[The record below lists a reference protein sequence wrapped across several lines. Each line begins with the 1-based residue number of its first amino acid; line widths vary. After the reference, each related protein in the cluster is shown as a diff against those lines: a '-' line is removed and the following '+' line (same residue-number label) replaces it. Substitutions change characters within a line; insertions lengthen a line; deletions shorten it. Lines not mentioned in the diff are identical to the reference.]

1 MMKRRHY
8 HAVIA
13 LSVIAMGM
21 ACTRDYDAAAT
32 CDESQ
37 SAETHRR
44 TATIPLETAL
54 SELDA
59 ALDAIYPSTRGVTR
73 KTYSRE
79 NVSVC
84 GGISTRSDSAAD
96 LPDTIVYVVN
106 FDNSEGFAVLG
117 AQEGMTPVYAI
128 TDNGGLDAGELDPF
142 IMSQYDALQS
152 MDIDFDAIDE
162 AQDNICD
169 CGYEGD
175 DEDHECLDDDEVD
188 DIIVDDE
195 DIHKHLLGNSI
206 ATDMFI
212 LDRGFDQRYN
222 IYIDPNDQLPP
233 NKTVDHRV
241 STTTWKRDR
250 YTDPLL
256 KTNWHQG
263 APFNDLCNGCP
274 AGCVVIAVAQIM
286 AYHEAT
292 KDGQLIFCGY
302 PCSWDSIKS
311 DLIDS
316 IATSPDCDRQKA
328 LMCKE
333 LGLGKN
339 CNVSYDTDGSSAL
352 ATGAKRTL
360 KNYGFQNVTK
370 RTGFGRKNQ
379 NRAVAMILAGKP
391 VYLGAR
397 GDKYVP
403 KKKTYKV
410 CGHAFVLDGFVERY
424 REKVDS
430 TFYTDGTYHVDIGRS
445 PKQYLLHINWGWE
458 NNLNNGYYTLSDE
471 FWLLKNYQQ
480 WNDDNTCSHDEQI
493 HHFYHIFRMITY
505 DI

>member
-1 MMKRRHY
+1 MKRRHY

-13 LSVIAMGM
+13 LSVIATGM
-21 ACTRDYDAAAT
+21 ACTKDYDAAAT

-37 SAETHRR
+37 SAKTHRR

-59 ALDAIYPSTRGVTR
+59 ALDAIYPSTRGVAR

-128 TDNGGLDAGELDPF
+128 TDNGGLAPGELDPF
-142 IMSQYDALQS
+142 IMSAYDTLQS
-152 MDIDFDAIDE
+152 MDIDFDMIDE
-162 AQDNICD
+162 AQDNVCD

-206 ATDMFI
+206 ATDILI
-212 LDRGFDQRYN
+212 LDRGFDQRQN

-233 NKTVDHRV
+233 NKTVERTV
-241 STTTWKRDR
+241 STTTWQKDK
-250 YTDPLL
+250 YIKPMLAT
-256 KTNWHQG
+256 TEWWHQG
-263 APFNDLCNGCP
+263 SPFNDMCNGCP
-274 AGCVVIAVAQIM
+274 AGCVVLAVAQIM
-286 AYHEAT
+286 AYHEVT
-292 KDGQLIFCGY
+292 KDGKLAFYGCQ
-302 PCSWDSIKS
+302 CSWNSIKS
-311 DLIDS
+311 YFPTRNS
-316 IATSPDCDRQKA
+316 DRQKA
-328 LMCKE
+328 LMCKD
-333 LGLGKN
+333 LGLERN

-397 GDKYVP
+397 GGGS
-403 KKKTYKV
+403 
-410 CGHAFVLDGFVERY
+410 GHAFVLDGFVERY
-424 REKVDS
+424 RERIDT
-430 TFYTDGTYHVDIGRS
+430 TFYTDGTYHIDIWHKA
-445 PKQYLLHINWGWE
+445 KQYMLHINWGWGGTH
-458 NNLNNGYYTLSDE
+458 NGYFVLSDK
-471 FWLLKNYQQ
+471 F
-480 WNDDNTCSHDEQI
+480 DTDNRYKKWDSNNVERDTIGSH
-493 HHFYHIFRMITY
+493 HKYTWHFRMITY

>member
-1 MMKRRHY
+1 MTKRRHY

-13 LSVIAMGM
+13 LSVIVTVM

-37 SAETHRR
+37 STKTHHR

-59 ALDAIYPSTRGVTR
+59 ALDAIYPSTRGVAR

-142 IMSQYDALQS
+142 IMSEYYALQS

-206 ATDMFI
+206 ATDMLI

-241 STTTWKRDR
+241 STTTWQRDR
-250 YTDPLL
+250 YADPLL

-263 APFNDLCNGCP
+263 APFNNLCNGCP

-286 AYHEAT
+286 AYHEVT
-292 KDGQLIFCGY
+292 KDGELIFFGR

-311 DLIDS
+311 DLDGN
-316 IATSPDCDRQKA
+316 SPTRDCNRQKA
-328 LMCKE
+328 LMCKD
-333 LGLGKN
+333 LGLERN
-339 CNVSYDTDGSSAL
+339 CNVSYDTDGSGAR

-397 GDKYVP
+397 GGGS
-403 KKKTYKV
+403 
-410 CGHAFVLDGFVERY
+410 GHAFVLDGFVERY

-430 TFYTDGTYHVDIGRS
+430 TFYTDGTYHVDTWHS
-445 PKQYLLHINWGWE
+445 SKQYMLHINWGWGGTH
-458 NNLNNGYYTLSDE
+458 NGYFVLSDK
-471 FWLLKNYQQ
+471 F
-480 WNDDNTCSHDEQI
+480 DTDNRYMKWDSDNVERDTIGSH
-493 HHFYHIFRMITY
+493 HKYTWHFRMITY

>member
-1 MMKRRHY
+1 MKRRHY

-21 ACTRDYDAAAT
+21 ACTKDYDAAAT

-59 ALDAIYPSTRGVTR
+59 ALDAIYPSTRGVAS
-73 KTYSRE
+73 KTYSQE

-128 TDNGGLDAGELDPF
+128 TDNGGLAPGELDPF
-142 IMSQYDALQS
+142 IMSAYDTLQS
-152 MDIDFDAIDE
+152 MDIDFDVIDE
-162 AQDNICD
+162 AQDNVCD

-206 ATDMFI
+206 ATDILI
-212 LDRGFDQRYN
+212 LDRGFDQRQN

-233 NKTVDHRV
+233 NKTVERTV
-241 STTTWKRDR
+241 STTTWQKDK
-250 YTDPLL
+250 YIKPMLAT
-256 KTNWHQG
+256 TEWWHQDD
-263 APFNDLCNGCP
+263 PFNKRCNGCKV
-274 AGCVVIAVAQIM
+274 GCVVIAVAQIM

-292 KDGQLIFCGY
+292 KDGTLLLDGKICN
-302 PCSWDSIKS
+302 WLTIKS
-311 DLIDS
+311 RVMGG
-316 IATSPDCDRQKA
+316 IAEQQRAC
-328 LMCKE
+328 LCKE
-333 LGLGKN
+333 LGKSSN
-339 CNVSYDTDGSSAL
+339 CNVSYGTDGSSAR

-397 GDKYVP
+397 GGGS
-403 KKKTYKV
+403 
-410 CGHAFVLDGFVERY
+410 GHAFVLDGFVERY
-424 REKVDS
+424 RERIDT
-430 TFYTDGTYHVDIGRS
+430 TFYTDGTYNVDIWRKA
-445 PKQYLLHINWGWE
+445 KQYMLHINWGWGE
-458 NNLNNGYYTLSDE
+458 THNGYFVLSDK
-471 FWLLKNYQQ
+471 F
-480 WNDDNTCSHDEQI
+480 DTDNRYMKWDSNNVERDTIGSH
-493 HHFYHIFRMITY
+493 HKYTWHFRMITY